1 MPRRALSLALGLL
14 TLLAAYTP
22 RSAFANGRFPR
33 AQQITS
39 VPGDGQRLFLRA
51 TFGVL
56 FSKDGGASWRWVCE
70 QALGFTGAWDPPIAA
85 TKDGTLYV
93 GLMDGLRSTVD
104 GCSYADATELHG
116 EMVTDLASDAAGL
129 WAATSTPQKPA
140 FLWRKRGAE
149 PFRRIGKGLT
159 GFYLDTLDASPSRPP
174 RLYVTGVETGK
185 PVAAHLFRSDDAG
198 VTLTE
203 LHPKLPIEGRLFLA
217 AIDPKDD
224 KRILVRLLGREG
236 SDLLLSTDAG
246 ESFVTALHM
255 KGSMFGFARTSDGA
269 TVWAGS
275 GDAEDGLYR
284 STDRGATFTPV
295 AKTTIFCLHRS
306 ADKLLTCSNPFTQG
320 GYAIGASTD
329 DGVTVL
335 PIAQFADIAGPVS
348 CDGGAGEKCQGS
360 EWQVM
365 HATLTTPTSTPTV
378 TTASTGDAATAPGDA
393 APTPAATRSARCG
406 CAVIGRPAEF
416 PRLPLSL
423 PVLALIWRRWHR
435 RRMDRSSSMPTVHR
449 RR

>member
-1 MPRRALSLALGLL
+1 LL

-22 RSAFANGRFPR
+22 SSAFANGRFPR

-56 FSKDGGASWRWVCE
+56 FSRDGGASWRWVCE
-70 QALGFTGAWDPPIAA
+70 QALGFAGAWDPPIAA
-85 TKDGTLYV
+85 TRDGRLYV

-104 GCSYADATELHG
+104 GCSFADATELHG
-116 EMVTDLASDAAGL
+116 ELVSDLSSDGAGI

-149 PFRRIGKGLT
+149 PFRRVGKGVD
-159 GFYLDTLDASPSRPP
+159 GFYFDTLDASPSRPS

-185 PVAAHLFRSDDAG
+185 PVRAHLFRSDDGG

-203 LHPKLPIEGRLFLA
+203 LHPKLPTEGRLFLA

-224 KRILVRLLGREG
+224 KRILVRQLSEQG

-246 ESFVTALHM
+246 ETFVTALHM
-255 KGSMFGFARTSDGA
+255 KGAMFGFTRTSDGA

-284 STDRGATFTPV
+284 STDRGATFTQV
-295 AKTTIFCLHRS
+295 AKTTIFCLHRA
-306 ADKLLTCSNPFTQG
+306 ADKLLTCSNPFTEG
-320 GYAIGASTD
+320 GYALGESTD
-329 DGVTVL
+329 EGATVR
-335 PIAQFADIAGPVS
+335 PIAQFADIAGPVP
-348 CDGGAGEKCQGS
+348 CDGGAGEKCQGH
-360 EWQVM
+360 EWREM
-365 HATLTTPTSTPTV
+365 HATLTTPTSSPS
-378 TTASTGDAATAPGDA
+378 ASA
-393 APTPAATRSARCG
+393 APADDASSGLPDAGSPPEPFARSSRCG
-406 CAVIGRPAEF
+406 CSVAGQPGGIPFAA
-416 PRLPLSL
+416 LLTPL
-423 PVLALIWRRWHR
+423 VAMAWRRAR
-435 RRMDRSSSMPTVHR
+435 RRPRVDRSSSMTTVHPPG
-449 RR
+449 

>member
-1 MPRRALSLALGLL
+1 MPRRLVSLLALL
-14 TLLAAYTP
+14 TLLAGYTP
-22 RSAFANGRFPR
+22 TPAFANGRFPR

-51 TFGVL
+51 TFGIL

-85 TKDGTLYV
+85 TKDGRLYV
-93 GLMDGLRSTVD
+93 GLTDGLRSTVD
-104 GCSYADATELHG
+104 GCSFTDATELHG
-116 EMVTDLASDAAGL
+116 ELVSDLSSDGAGV

-149 PFRRIGKGLT
+149 PFRRVGTGVT
-159 GFYLDTLDASPSRPP
+159 GFYFDTLDASLSRPS

-185 PVAAHLFRSDDAG
+185 PVGAHLFRSDDGG

-203 LHPKLPIEGRLFLA
+203 LHPKLPTAGRLFLA
-217 AIDPKDD
+217 AVDPKDD
-224 KRILVRLLGREG
+224 KRILVRQLSEQG

-255 KGSMFGFARTSDGA
+255 KGAMFGFARSSDGT

-284 STDRGATFTPV
+284 STDRGATFTQV
-295 AKTTIFCLHRS
+295 AKTTIFCLHRA
-306 ADKLLTCSNPFTQG
+306 ADALLTCSNPFTDG

-329 DGVTVL
+329 EGATVR
-335 PIAQFADIAGPVS
+335 PIAQFADIAGPVP
-348 CDGGAGEKCQGS
+348 CDGGAGEKCQGN
-360 EWQVM
+360 EWRVM
-365 HATLTTPTSTPTV
+365 HATLTTPTSSPS
-378 TTASTGDAATAPGDA
+378 ASVAPPGDA
-393 APTPAATRSARCG
+393 SPGPPDAGSVPDAGARTSRCG
-406 CAVIGRPAEF
+406 CTVVGQPGGF
-416 PRLPLSL
+416 PLAALL
-423 PVLALIWRRWHR
+423 VPVLMLARRRRWIVAH
-435 RRMDRSSSMPTVHR
+435 PG
-449 RR
+449 